1 MSSLTCRLPL
11 NPPLRG
17 RNVGSI
23 NFFSLICS
31 EPLGIG
37 TGTKS
42 PAVIACD
49 ERPDSPPPSACPT
62 RLTRSRALALAQSAR
77 AHPVRLT
84 EALSAPVSPIRHS
97 TRLTRPGLVQSEPS
111 GLPASPSAA
120 SALDLSAPP
129 FAPISEEDD
138 FNDLFGRSTR
148 SRNSKADPKGK
159 GKADPN
165 HPEKRPKVCLLD

>member
-11 NPPLRG
+11 NLPPRG
-17 RNVGSI
+17 SNIG
-23 NFFSLICS
+23 NFKFFSLICS

-37 TGTKS
+37 MKS

-49 ERPDSPPPSACPT
+49 ERPDSPPSARPTCP
-62 RLTRSRALALAQSAR
+62 TRSRALALAQSAQV
-77 AHPVRLT
+77 HPVRLT
-84 EALSAPVSPIRHS
+84 EAPSAPVSPTRRS
-97 TRLTRPGLVQSEPS
+97 TRLTRPGLVQSGLS
-111 GLPASPSAA
+111 ALPASPSAA

-138 FNDLFGRSTR
+138 FNDLFRRSTQ

-165 HPEKRPKVCLLD
+165 HPEKRPKVCYSSSY